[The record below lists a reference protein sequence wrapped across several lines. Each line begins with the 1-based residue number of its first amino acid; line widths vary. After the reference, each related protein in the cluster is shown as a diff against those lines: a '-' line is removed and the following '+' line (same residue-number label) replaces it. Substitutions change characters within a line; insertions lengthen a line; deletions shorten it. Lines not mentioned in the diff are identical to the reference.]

1 MAAARLANRA
11 VARAAAEAAA
21 AVAESPRRL
30 LSAEAAAVAGASRR
44 LLVETRVAET
54 PGLARAKDKEARNL
68 APSKTLAWM
77 EVVEVADLVVAAVAV
92 ETMAKTTA
100 LAPAPAMVTGAVTAI
115 TEIVVETATMS
126 WPAVP
131 ATPRRLCSTQRQA
144 ETGLFTYQQRHTFPP
159 QYF

>member
-1 MAAARLANRA
+1 MAVARLANRV
-11 VARAAAEAAA
+11 VARAAVEAAA

-77 EVVEVADLVVAAVAV
+77 EVVEVADLVVAAVVV

-100 LAPAPAMVTGAVTAI
+100 LAPAPAMVTGAVAAI
-115 TEIVVETATMS
+115 TEIVAQTATM
-126 WPAVP
+126 A
-131 ATPRRLCSTQRQA
+131 
-144 ETGLFTYQQRHTFPP
+144 
-159 QYF
+159 